1 MLFLLLS
8 LVMGLHILFISVN
21 VIAHIKEKGIVSS
34 DLLTNVTYYNW
45 KLRVYFGA
53 YTEARVN
60 ETGEGKSMTS
70 NCS

>member
-8 LVMGLHILFISVN
+8 LVMGLHVFFNAVN
-21 VIAHIKEKGIVSS
+21 VISHMKEKGIVSS
-34 DLLTNVTYYNW
+34 DLLSNVTYCNW